1 MELLYKS
8 YARLS
13 SGNDVLLE
21 KEPKVKAPSIFF
33 FRKKE
38 TKKPLP

>member
-1 MELLYKS
+1 MVKQKNN
-8 YARLS
+8 APP
-13 SGNDVLLE
+13 NVLLE

>member
-1 MELLYKS
+1 MYLINSFL
-8 YARLS
+8 AL
-13 SGNDVLLE
+13 NVLLE